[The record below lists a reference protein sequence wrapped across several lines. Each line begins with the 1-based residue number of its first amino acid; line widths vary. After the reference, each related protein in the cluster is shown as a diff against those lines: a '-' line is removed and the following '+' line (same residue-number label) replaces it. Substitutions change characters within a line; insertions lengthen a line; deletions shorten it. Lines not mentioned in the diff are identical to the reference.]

1 MLTSYDFLAI
11 TGLKLGSE
19 RIKGNDLISPTE
31 IRSLLGVI
39 PPWVNGKNVSL
50 MWLNSNINKCET
62 VAVGTQMFMVLFI
75 GTLLCHYLG
84 STMSLCY
91 LWSLR
96 DISWIKNYDWG
107 GMAYATLLH
116 LKTQLSC
123 HNHSSLGM
131 NRLFG
136 RWDLNSWL
144 GVFCES
150 YLCCC
155 WCVLIYFRFGC
166 MNISVLVHNFWK
178 MLMICF
184 QSFFVGCLSII
195 YQCPPSVL
203 CKLADGDW
211 QLRRRGGEFF
221 FFGVLGDVQMSLDP
235 WLRCEEHDECAW
247 ARELNVC

>member
-1 MLTSYDFLAI
+1 MRDY
-11 TGLKLGSE
+11 GSWHPDVY
-19 RIKGNDLISPTE
+19 GSFHWNSLV
-31 IRSLLGVI
+31 SLLG
-39 PPWVNGKNVSL
+39 
-50 MWLNSNINKCET
+50 EHDE
-62 VAVGTQMFMVLFI
+62 FMLFMEFE
-75 GTLLCHYLG
+75 GHQL
-84 STMSLCY
+84 
-91 LWSLR
+91 
-96 DISWIKNYDWG
+96 DKNYDWG
-107 GMAYATLLH
+107 GMAYVTLLH

-184 QSFFVGCLSII
+184 QGFFVGCLSII

-211 QLRRRGGEFF
+211 QLRHRGGEFF
-221 FFGVLGDVQMSLDP
+221 FFWGSWWCSDVLRPL
-235 WLRCEEHDECAW
+235 A
-247 ARELNVC
+247 